1 MAATRD
7 QTAKARLTRIIL
19 VMMQRIGIAHHRRE
33 QPYRFNVE
41 DQALLKRF
49 ANFKGTRWRRP
60 ISVHDQ
66 APQVRSSS
74 AFPKYDYIRWPH
86 RFSSVDEWVLVD
98 VVDGGQDAIFEFLLG
113 SDPDR
118 CHRQE
123 VMTIESRRRTPGAR
137 FIRSPTKG
145 ERAAIS
151 SLL

>member
-33 QPYRFNVE
+33 QPYRFDVE

-98 VVDGGQDAIFEFLLG
+98 VVDGGQVKENLLRVSTFNTIEDFPWPRQGTPPLREFIEFLKLLN
-113 SDPDR
+113 
-118 CHRQE
+118 
-123 VMTIESRRRTPGAR
+123 
-137 FIRSPTKG
+137 
-145 ERAAIS
+145 AAYPASTAI
-151 SLL
+151 